1 MTSNEVDIIPEFAI
15 IWVIYCPNFMKSI
28 YIPQKQLNNLKNSV
42 KPGKVVILYGPRRVG
57 KTTLVKKFLE
67 NVKEPNIYLNG
78 EDIFVQENLSS
89 QSIVKLKDFIG
100 RAKVVVIDEA
110 HKIPN
115 IGLNLK
121 LIVDNI
127 KNVKIIATGSASFE
141 LVQKMGEPL
150 TGRKFTLKLFPLA
163 QLELSQY
170 ENLYETQSNL
180 EKRLIF
186 GSYPEVVLS
195 ESNDERIL
203 YLKELVNS
211 YLLKDIL
218 EINGIRHSDKLI
230 KILRLLAFQT
240 GNEISYS
247 EIAAQVGINK
257 KTLENY
263 LDLLEKVFVI
273 FKLGGFSRNL
283 RKEVSKSKKYY
294 FYDLGIRN
302 AIINN
307 FNLLELRDDTGC
319 LWENYIISER
329 IKKQEYEGMHVNSY
343 FWRTYD
349 QEEIDLIEERGGK
362 LSAYEIKWSG
372 GRILP
377 PDDFINAY
385 ASAKFEV
392 ISRENYLKFI
402 NS

>member
-1 MTSNEVDIIPEFAI
+1 
-15 IWVIYCPNFMKSI
+15 MKSF
-28 YIPQKQLNNLKNSV
+28 YIWRKQLDNLKKII
-42 KPGKVVILYGPRRVG
+42 KPEKVVIIYGARRTG
-57 KTTLVKKFLE
+57 KTTLVKKFLQE
-67 NVKEPNIYLNG
+67 IKESKIYLDG

-100 RAKVVVIDEA
+100 KAKIVVIDEA

-127 KNVKIIATGSASFE
+127 KNVKVVATGSASFD
-141 LVQKMGEPL
+141 LVQKVGEPL

-163 QLELSQY
+163 QMELSRHENPY
-170 ENLYETQSNL
+170 EIQSNL
-180 EKRLIF
+180 EKRLVF

-195 ESNDERIL
+195 ESNNERIL

-218 EINGIRHSDKLI
+218 EINGIRRSNKLI
-230 KILRLLAFQT
+230 KILRLLSFQI
-240 GNEISYS
+240 GNEVSYS

-257 KTLENY
+257 KTVENY

-273 FKLGGFSRNL
+273 FKLEGFSKNL

-307 FNLLELRDDTGC
+307 FNLLNVRDDIGR
-319 LWENYIISER
+319 LWENYIISD
-329 IKKQEYEGMHVNSY
+329 Y
-343 FWRTYD
+343 FCF
-349 QEEIDLIEERGGK
+349 
-362 LSAYEIKWSG
+362 SVAHH
-372 GRILP
+372 
-377 PDDFINAY
+377 
-385 ASAKFEV
+385 
-392 ISRENYLKFI
+392 
-402 NS
+402 

>member
-1 MTSNEVDIIPEFAI
+1 
-15 IWVIYCPNFMKSI
+15 MKSI
-28 YIPQKQLNNLKNSV
+28 YIPQKQLNSIKNFV
-42 KPGKVVILYGPRRVG
+42 KQGKVVILYGPRRVG

-78 EDIFVQENLSS
+78 EDIFTQENLSS

-100 RAKVVVIDEA
+100 KAKIVVIDEA

-127 KNVKIIATGSASFE
+127 RDVKIIATGSASFE
-141 LVQKMGEPL
+141 LVQKTGEPL

-163 QLELSQY
+163 QLELSQR

-186 GSYPEVVLS
+186 GSYPEVALS

-218 EINGIRHSDKLI
+218 EINNIRHSDKLI
-230 KILRLLAFQT
+230 KILRLLAFQI

-247 EIAAQVGINK
+247 EIAAQVGIDK
-257 KTLENY
+257 KTFENY
-263 LDLLEKVFVI
+263 LDLLEKVFII
-273 FKLGGFSRNL
+273 FKLGGFSKNL

-307 FNLLELRDDTGC
+307 FNLLDIRDDTGP

-329 IKKQEYEGMHVNSY
+329 IKKQEYERNYVNNY
-343 FWRTYD
+343 FWRTYN
-349 QEEIDLIEERGGK
+349 QKEIDLIEEKGGK
-362 LSAYEIKWSG
+362 LSAYEMKWSKKT
-372 GRILP
+372 IPLQAP
-377 PDDFINAY
+377 QDWESAY
-385 ASAKFEV
+385 PGSIFQV
-392 ISRENYLKFI
+392 ISQDNYLEFI
-402 NS
+402 C

>member
-1 MTSNEVDIIPEFAI
+1 
-15 IWVIYCPNFMKSI
+15 MKSF
-28 YIPQKQLNNLKNSV
+28 YIWRKQLDNLKKII
-42 KPGKVVILYGPRRVG
+42 KPEKVVIIYGARRTG
-57 KTTLVKKFLE
+57 KTTLVKKFLQE
-67 NVKEPNIYLNG
+67 IKESKIYLDG

-100 RAKVVVIDEA
+100 KAKIVVIDEA

-127 KNVKIIATGSASFE
+127 KNVKVIATGSASFD
-141 LVQKMGEPL
+141 LVQKVGEPL

-163 QLELSQY
+163 QMELSRHENPY
-170 ENLYETQSNL
+170 EIQSNL
-180 EKRLIF
+180 EKRLVF

-195 ESNDERIL
+195 ESNNERIL

-230 KILRLLAFQT
+230 KILRLLSFQI
-240 GNEISYS
+240 GNEVSYS

-257 KTLENY
+257 KTVENY

-273 FKLGGFSRNL
+273 FKLEGFSRNL

-294 FYDLGIRN
+294 FYDLGVRN

-307 FNLLELRDDTGC
+307 FNLLDVRDDIGR

-329 IKKQEYEGMHVNSY
+329 IKKQEYERMQVNNY
-343 FWRTYD
+343 FWRTYT
-349 QEEIDLIEERGGK
+349 QKEIDFIEERGGK
-362 LSAYEIKWSG
+362 LFAYEIKWDKEKVSF
-372 GRILP
+372 P
-377 PDDFINAY
+377 KDFINIYSNAR
-385 ASAKFEV
+385 FE
-392 ISRENYLKFI
+392 IINRENYLKFI
-402 NS
+402 D

>member
-1 MTSNEVDIIPEFAI
+1 
-15 IWVIYCPNFMKSI
+15 MKSI